1 MSLINY
7 FPDGYEPT
15 IVQSTTITK
24 IQQAFKKNRFVVL
37 CAPTGSGKSFYASTL
52 SNSSKEPTDE
62 YIAGI
67 ESYEAFKVDQ
77 YGEFMLESSYNQTPA
92 HGGFS
97 LTITKS
103 LQDQYQELFN
113 CVALKGKA
121 NYKSTLD
128 NRMDVE
134 MESAV
139 IPKKILDDHRLKGKC
154 LYHNARN
161 DILINKFGTLNY
173 SMFMSLPKHLRKRQF
188 IICDEASELENELVS
203 KYSCNIQYDA
213 LDRLNIKHEKL
224 TTDNPNNVL
233 IWLQNILE
241 QLTSD
246 KQYLQKHFQKKS
258 SVSSRD
264 ISRYKLINLLH
275 TKIHTCISH
284 WYDCEYIIE
293 KNYTQLN
300 LTPLKVDKLASNIFE
315 GTEQILLMSATIVDH
330 KEFTKSLGIDNYEYI
345 EIESDFDPAKSPII
359 CSKKY
364 PLNKKN
370 LSTYIP
376 KITKLINQI
385 LSKHKKEKGVI
396 HTHTHEIT
404 DIVNKHIDCVH
415 NIYAREPGKSNEDII
430 QEHAEDEGPS
440 VLISPSL
447 THGIDLIDDLAR
459 FQIIVKLPYV
469 SLHDKRSMKLFQT
482 SPEWYENKMLNS
494 LIQATGRATRSSTD
508 WSVTY
513 ILDGNICR
521 VIPKCASKLPNY
533 FLQRFI

>member
-224 TTDNPNNVL
+224 LPITL
-233 IWLQNILE
+233 I
-241 QLTSD
+241 
-246 KQYLQKHFQKKS
+246 
-258 SVSSRD
+258 
-264 ISRYKLINLLH
+264 
-275 TKIHTCISH
+275 
-284 WYDCEYIIE
+284 
-293 KNYTQLN
+293 
-300 LTPLKVDKLASNIFE
+300 
-315 GTEQILLMSATIVDH
+315 MS
-330 KEFTKSLGIDNYEYI
+330 
-345 EIESDFDPAKSPII
+345 
-359 CSKKY
+359 
-364 PLNKKN
+364 
-370 LSTYIP
+370 
-376 KITKLINQI
+376 
-385 LSKHKKEKGVI
+385 
-396 HTHTHEIT
+396 
-404 DIVNKHIDCVH
+404 
-415 NIYAREPGKSNEDII
+415 
-430 QEHAEDEGPS
+430 
-440 VLISPSL
+440 
-447 THGIDLIDDLAR
+447 
-459 FQIIVKLPYV
+459 
-469 SLHDKRSMKLFQT
+469 
-482 SPEWYENKMLNS
+482 
-494 LIQATGRATRSSTD
+494 
-508 WSVTY
+508 
-513 ILDGNICR
+513 
-521 VIPKCASKLPNY
+521 
-533 FLQRFI
+533 